1 MEIQAAQIYGSST
14 YGKGFIEGVSDID
27 ICVYT
32 NKMGKM
38 PDEKIVGIIKNSNK
52 DFKDKEPVIIDDY
65 IAHRI
70 EFYYMPYRKP
80 RVYSGLNAKVLEQHC
95 LFDYSGLYV

>member
-1 MEIQAAQIYGSST
+1 MQKDLAELEIQAAQIYGSST

-38 PDEKIVGIIKNSNK
+38 PDEKIVEIIKNSNK
-52 DFKDKEPVIIDDY
+52 DFKDKEPVIITKRSD
-65 IAHRI
+65 RMVRPFCFLQV
-70 EFYYMPYRKP
+70 ER
-80 RVYSGLNAKVLEQHC
+80 S
-95 LFDYSGLYV
+95 